1 MSGGKSSG
9 VQGLARHDRTG
20 LDELYRTL
28 SGEVARFVRRRFGSG
43 PPDPEEVMQ
52 AAFERLARAQQTDA
66 QIRNSRSYL
75 LAVASNIV
83 RDYQRQASI
92 RTNVRDDIAL
102 RDCDFAVSEV
112 TPEHVLIE
120 RQRLDILKAALAR
133 MPEMRR
139 RVFLFIRV
147 EGLSVAEAALR
158 FGISEATVYKHVSRA
173 MQDCVAAFQA
183 AERED
188 DGSRG

>member
-1 MSGGKSSG
+1 MPVGKSSG
-9 VQGLARHDRTG
+9 VQELAKHDRTA
-20 LDELYRTL
+20 LDALYRTL
-28 SGEVARFVRRRFGSG
+28 RGEVARFVRSRFGSG

-52 AAFERLARAQQTDA
+52 AAFERLARAQQADT
-66 QIRNSRSYL
+66 QINNPRSYL

-83 RDYQRQASI
+83 RDYHREATV
-92 RTNVRDDIAL
+92 RTNAHLEIAL
-102 RDCDFAVSEV
+102 RNRDCEVSEV
-112 TPEHVLIE
+112 TPEHVLID

-147 EGLSVAEAALR
+147 EGMSVAEVSSQ

-173 MQDCVAAFQA
+173 MQDCVAALEA
-183 AERED
+183 ADHD
-188 DGSRG
+188 DGDRA